1 MNERVNEQW
10 TDAARD
16 ELYTELCGALT
27 DAGERSELFLS
38 RLCLLLMEELGS
50 PQRARQ
56 ALAAALLDPARLPR

>member
-1 MNERVNEQW
+1 MTERVNEQW

-27 DAGERSELFLS
+27 DAGDRSELFLS

-56 ALAAALLDPARLPR
+56 AICSAALDPVRG

>member
-38 RLCLLLMEELGS
+38 RLCLLLMEELES
-50 PQRARQ
+50 PRKARQ
-56 ALAAALLDPARLPR
+56 AISSAALDPVRG

>member
-1 MNERVNEQW
+1 MNEQW

-27 DAGERSELFLS
+27 DAGYRSELFLS

-50 PQRARQ
+50 PQKARQ
-56 ALAAALLDPARLPR
+56 ALAAAVLDPVKT

>member
-1 MNERVNEQW
+1 MNERVDEQW

-27 DAGERSELFLS
+27 DAGDRSELFLS

-50 PQRARQ
+50 PQKARQ
-56 ALAAALLDPARLPR
+56 ALAAAVLDPVKT